1 MKPRILADGPTASA
15 RLAVAD
21 VAELA
26 RQGVTLVINNCPDGQ
41 APGQLGAARGGQAA
55 LQAGLAG
62 RHMPA
67 TRATLRVED
76 VDRFGDA
83 LAAATGPVHAHRVSG
98 SRSATVRA
106 PSRIRR
112 GTMTRAEAARR
123 ARRHR
128 VDRAS
133 GLAWLDRQPT

>member
-1 MKPRILADGPTASA
+1 MEPRILADGPTASA
-15 RLAVAD
+15 QLGVAD
-21 VAELA
+21 VAEPA

-41 APGQLGAARGGQAA
+41 APGQLGAAQGGQAA
-55 LQAGLAG
+55 LQAGLAD
-62 RHMPA
+62 RHVPA
-67 TRATLRVED
+67 MRATLRAED
-76 VDRFGDA
+76 VDRFGNA
-83 LAAATGPVHAHRVSG
+83 VAAVTGPVDAHRASG

-128 VDRAS
+128 VDRAA